1 MAQIALP
8 LDWPVA
14 SGEADFILSDANRL
28 AFEHLRRWHTW
39 PVMATILVG
48 PRKSGRS
55 LLGGIFARKVGGRLF
70 DDAPQHDEETL
81 FHAWNDAQAQRRPVL
96 LVSDTPHWE
105 VTLPDLRS
113 RLAAT
118 PHVEIGQPDDAL
130 ICNLIV
136 KLLSDRGIV
145 IPPEIP
151 QYVAPRIERSYVAV
165 LKAVDSLDH
174 AALASRRR
182 LTLPAA
188 RAALVAEKLID
199 RSDRLG

>member
-1 MAQIALP
+1 MGQIALP
-8 LDWPVA
+8 LNWPVA
-14 SGEADFILSDANRL
+14 SGEEDFLLSDANRL

-70 DDAPQHDEETL
+70 DDAPAHDEETL

-105 VTLPDLRS
+105 VRLPDLRS

-118 PHVEIGQPDDAL
+118 PHVEIGQPDDGL

-151 QYVAPRIERSYVAV
+151 QYVAPRIERSYMAV
-165 LKAVDSLDH
+165 LKAVDILDRT
-174 AALASRRR
+174 ALSSSRR

-188 RAALVAEKLID
+188 RSALSAERVID
-199 RSDRLG
+199 RHG

>member
-14 SGEADFILSDANRL
+14 NGEEDFLLSDANRL

-70 DDAPQHDEETL
+70 DDAPAHDEEML

-96 LVSDTPHWE
+96 LVSDTPHWD
-105 VTLPDLRS
+105 VVLPDLRS

-118 PHVEIGQPDDAL
+118 PHVEIGLPDDAL

-165 LKAVDSLDH
+165 LKAVDVLDH

-182 LTLPAA
+182 LTLPGA
-188 RAALVAEKLID
+188 RAALAAERLID
-199 RSDRLG
+199 RHG